1 MNTQQRQERHLQRI
15 QRHKEKIAKLEARL
29 VALPEHLRG
38 EQMKVIE
45 IMKSRLEM
53 IDNDIRRM

>member
-15 QRHKEKIAKLEARL
+15 QRHKENIAKLEARL
-29 VALPEHLRG
+29 GALPEHLRG